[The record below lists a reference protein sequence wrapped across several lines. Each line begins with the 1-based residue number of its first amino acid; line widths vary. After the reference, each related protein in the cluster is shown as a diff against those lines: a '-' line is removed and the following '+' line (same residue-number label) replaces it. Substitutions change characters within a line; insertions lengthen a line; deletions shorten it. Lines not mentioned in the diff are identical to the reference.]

1 MLERLRDRLSPPVSA
16 SEPTSLRTAITIPL
30 VMVGFLAA
38 LFALLLGIARP
49 EAAAGLSFTGIPW
62 WVLPISAV
70 VATLISLVL
79 MWTGRV
85 TLGGFVFV
93 TFFWVLATFGNFL
106 LGTILVGTVAF
117 YAVVIALAGFI
128 LSWQMGLL
136 FAILS
141 GSAVLVLH
149 NLEQQGIFLNPAGPA
164 ALDPQ
169 TALVRWMAMLGMISL
184 VVVVVRRTLDDATDS
199 LQAQDRL
206 LAERNRDLQN
216 MRQTLEERV
225 AQRTRDLKQRNTQL
239 RAAADIGRAVASLQ
253 ALDELLPRVVELVS
267 ERFGIYHVGIFLVD
281 DEREFAVLRAANSP
295 GGQRMLARQ
304 HRLQVGAQG
313 IVGYVTGTGR
323 PRIALDVGED
333 AVFFNNPD
341 LPTTRS
347 EMALPLRSRGV
358 VIGALDIQSELPLAF
373 TNDDLAA
380 LQVVADLVAVAI
392 ENARLFAREEERL
405 KAERAKIEALSA
417 QRWQDRLAASAPL
430 AFRSDPEGVR
440 RIEPTPNAPTARTA
454 LALARTV
461 AEPNPANGDALA
473 APDGYPLAVPL
484 RVRGVVIGVLHT
496 HKPLAYGRWQPEEV
510 QLVETV
516 VEQLGIA
523 LEAARLYAETQAQA
537 QREQLRADLA
547 SKVRASTEIDVI
559 LQTAIRELSEA
570 LGASFG
576 TIELSLDD
584 EPQSTLVG
592 G

>member
-1 MLERLRDRLSPPVSA
+1 MLERLRARLSPAISA
-16 SEPTSLRTAITIPL
+16 SEPNSLRTAFTIPL
-30 VMVGFLAA
+30 VMVGLLAA

-49 EAAAGLSFTGIPW
+49 EAAAGLSFTGVPW
-62 WVLPISAV
+62 WVLPIGAV
-70 VATLISLVL
+70 IATVTSLGL
-79 MWTGRV
+79 LWTGRG

-93 TFFWVLATFGNFL
+93 TFFWLLATFGNFL

-117 YAVVIALAGFI
+117 YAVVIALAGFV

-136 FAILS
+136 FTILS
-141 GSAVLVLH
+141 GTALLVLY
-149 NLEQQGIFLNPAGPA
+149 NLEQQGIYFNPAGPPT
-164 ALDPQ
+164 LDPQ
-169 TALVRWMAMLGMISL
+169 TALVRWMAVLGMISL
-184 VVVVVRRTLDDATDS
+184 VVVVVRRTLDEATDS

-206 LAERNRDLQN
+206 LEERSRDLQN

-225 AQRTRDLKQRNTQL
+225 AQRTRDLEQRNTQL

-253 ALDELLPRVVELVS
+253 ALDDLLPRVAGLVS

-281 DEREFAVLRAANSP
+281 DDREYAVLGAANSP

-304 HRLQVGAQG
+304 HQLQVGAQG

-373 TNDDLAA
+373 TNEDVAA

-392 ENARLFAREEERL
+392 ENARLFALEEARLETERTKL
-405 KAERAKIEALSA
+405 EALSE
-417 QRWQDRLAASAPL
+417 QRWQDRLTTSAPL
-430 AFRSDPEGVR
+430 AFRSDLEGVR
-440 RIEPTPNAPTARTA
+440 RIEPTPSAPSARTA

-461 AEPNPANGDALA
+461 ADPNPANGAVLA
-473 APDGYPLAVPL
+473 ESDGYPLAVPL

-523 LEAARLYAETQAQA
+523 LEGARLYAETQAQA

-559 LQTAIRELSEA
+559 LQTAVRELSEA

-584 EPQSTLVG
+584 EPESTMVG